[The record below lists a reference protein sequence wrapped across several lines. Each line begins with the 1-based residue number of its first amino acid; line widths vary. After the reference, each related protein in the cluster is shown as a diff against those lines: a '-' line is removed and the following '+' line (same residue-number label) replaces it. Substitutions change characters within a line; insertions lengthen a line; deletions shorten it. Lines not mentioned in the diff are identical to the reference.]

1 MVLLQQIEATFLG
14 PFSFGRKKNRLS
26 QHPCQGQINVNF
38 QSQNDGGNCFLFVF
52 EDPEGQKRPT

>member
-1 MVLLQQIEATFLG
+1 MILLQQIEATFLG

-38 QSQNDGGNCFLFVF
+38 QSKNDGGFVF
-52 EDPEGQKRPT
+52 CSFEGPEGQ